1 MESTGKPLKSAL
13 DLALER
19 VAQRDGTIARL
30 TDTQKAALAEI
41 DSKTRAKLAELEILG
56 NDRLAKAVSDP
67 EQVEKIKAEQRTALE
82 RTRSRAED
90 EKERVRKG

>member
-1 MESTGKPLKSAL
+1 MESTGKQLKSAL

-19 VAQRDGTIARL
+19 VAQRDGTMASL
-30 TDTQKAALAEI
+30 TDAQKAALAEI

-56 NDRLAKAVSDP
+56 NDRLAKAASDP
-67 EQVEKIKAEQRTALE
+67 DQIEKIKAEQRTAME
-82 RTRSRAED
+82 KIRSRAEE